1 MFRLMAPADR
11 LLARL
16 RFSGKF
22 ALIGTLFLI
31 PLVVVVFCFQSE
43 INKSIAFA
51 AQERTGVVY
60 ERPTLKLLQD
70 ILRYQRLK
78 GTVPA
83 DASSRSDA
91 ASQEAQ
97 IDQDIEAVSTV
108 DSRLG
113 SSLKATDDWGK
124 IKAQW
129 QAVKG
134 GGASADAPDTLVNSL
149 TTFVQT
155 VGNNSNLILDPDVD
169 SYYTMDSALTQTTQV
184 AVGVSHAGTLAAAAA
199 QRPALSPA
207 ERTQLTVLIGQISTP
222 LAGLQG
228 DVEQAKQFN
237 PAVKG
242 QLDAPQAAASS
253 GTTAFLD
260 TLQSGVLGGSKATV
274 SPSAI
279 RARSE
284 AASEALVSYNEQAL
298 GTLDGL
304 LGKRLDGFLLRRAV
318 VDAWIGVSLFLALY
332 FFAALSR
339 STTRTL
345 ADVSAHMASLNGI
358 CTANLG
364 AALQAQ
370 QQGDLTARVQVGT
383 SPLSL
388 DMRDEL
394 GEVAATFNAMLART
408 RSTIDSFHLSQESL
422 SDLVR
427 SLQTSAAQVGDESL
441 SLTNTV
447 EKVSTVSAQITQGV
461 CEIAAASGQAAQG
474 ADEVARGSVLQA
486 ASISEGAEL
495 LQGLGLTVQAVAHDA
510 EEAAL
515 AVGSASQAAETGA
528 VTVGHSLTGMVGIRR
543 AVQDSAQVIGEL
555 GRSSGQIGTIVS
567 TIEDIADQ
575 TNLLAL
581 NAAIE
586 AARVGEAGR
595 GFSVVADE
603 VRKLAERSRSAT
615 AEIKVLVEDVQARTA
630 QAVIAMDGGVR
641 EAEKGTTLAQQAG
654 EALADIQSAM
664 SVVSDHVSGIVA
676 ASQQMTAVSENI
688 SSRITDVAS
697 VVEEASAAAEEMSA
711 SAGEVASS
719 IQVVAAAG
727 SRQEASISEMVV
739 SSQALSAV
747 AQVLEAKAAHFR
759 VEEAVAQERLFE
771 KSSPP
776 PTTLRR
782 AA

>member
-1 MFRLMAPADR
+1 MLRLMTPADR

-22 ALIGTLFLI
+22 ALIGTLFLL
-31 PLVVVVFCFQSE
+31 PLAVVVFCFQSE

-51 AQERTGVVY
+51 DQERTGVIY
-60 ERPTLKLLQD
+60 ERPVLKLLQD

-78 GTVPA
+78 EIVPA

-91 ASQEAQ
+91 ASQESQ
-97 IDQDIEAVSTV
+97 IDQDVEAVSVV

-113 SSLKATDDWGK
+113 VSLKTTDDWGK

-129 QAVKG
+129 QAVKS
-134 GGASADAPDTLVNSL
+134 GAAPADAPEALVASL
-149 TTFVQT
+149 TAFVQT
-155 VGNNSNLILDPDVD
+155 LGNNSNLILDPDVD

-184 AVGVSHAGTLAAAAA
+184 AVGVSHAGILASAAA
-199 QRPALSPA
+199 QRGTLSPA
-207 ERTQLTVLIGQISTP
+207 ERTQLTVLTGQISTP
-222 LAGLQG
+222 LATLQG
-228 DVEQAKQFN
+228 DVAQAWQSN
-237 PAVKG
+237 PAVKSR
-242 QLDAPQAAASS
+242 LDAPQAAASQ

-260 TLQSGVLGGSKATV
+260 TLQSGLLGGPKITA
-274 SPSAI
+274 SAPTI

-284 AASEALVSYNEQAL
+284 AASEALAQYNEQAL
-298 GTLDGL
+298 GTLDAL

-318 VDAWIGVSLFLALY
+318 VDLCVGVSLLLALY

-339 STTRTL
+339 STTRAL
-345 ADVSAHMASLNGI
+345 ADVSTNMASLNRI
-358 CTANLG
+358 CAANLG

-383 SPLSL
+383 TALTL
-388 DMRDEL
+388 DTRDEL
-394 GEVAATFNAMLART
+394 GDVAVTFNAMLTQT
-408 RSTIDSFHLSQESL
+408 RSTIDSFHLSQASL

-427 SLQTSAAQVGDESL
+427 SLQKSAAQVGDESL
-441 SLTNTV
+441 SLTTTV
-447 EKVSTVSAQITQGV
+447 EQVSAVSAQITQSV
-461 CEIAAASGQAAQG
+461 YEIAAASGQAAQG

-495 LQGLGLTVQAVAHDA
+495 LQGLGVTVQSVAHDA

-515 AVGSASQAAETGA
+515 AVGSASQAAEVGA
-528 VTVGHSLTGMVGIRR
+528 ATVGHSLTGMVGIRR

-555 GRSSGQIGTIVS
+555 GRSSEQIGTIVS

-603 VRKLAERSRSAT
+603 VRKLAERSRGAT

-641 EAEKGTTLAQQAG
+641 EAELGTTLAQQAG
-654 EALADIQSAM
+654 EALANIQSAM
-664 SVVSDHVSGIVA
+664 SAVSDHVTGIVA

-688 SSRITDVAS
+688 SSRITDVAA

-727 SRQEASISEMVV
+727 SRQELSVSELVV

-747 AQVLEAKAAHFR
+747 AQALKVKATQFR
-759 VEEAVAQERLFE
+759 VEEEVAQERLFE
-771 KSSPP
+771 QPSPP
-776 PTTLRR
+776 PALLRR